1 MCKSHV
7 QALLPAFALLR
18 SARVVVQARV
28 KGISWRRW
36 NGISPEAAGICLE
49 NLSCHKTKRLP
60 GDSRP
65 GLGSLF
71 SLSRLPVPSVTLR
84 STLQCE

>member
-18 SARVVVQARV
+18 SAGVVVQARV

-36 NGISPEAAGICLE
+36 NGISPEAARICLE

-65 GLGSLF
+65 RAGIFVFFVPAPSP
-71 SLSRLPVPSVTLR
+71 LSHAK
-84 STLQCE
+84 EHFAM